1 MAVLRAA
8 GARAELPGA
17 SSRRGDVQH
26 RPAGPDLAGG
36 RLAVSAPLS
45 HGRARP
51 DHRGGIRRGGR
62 RGAVLPARRGPLRV
76 PRAARGSRAH
86 ARLRQGSRRDHR
98 DLRRKA
104 GDQPRRAR
112 DARAGRRGRDRV
124 PELRRHAGLAAAD
137 GRTRDRRARG
147 PGRLRR
153 GRARAAARP
162 PRGEAGGA
170 PDRVPEP
177 HGARPLR
184 GAPGTAGGA
193 CSRAQLLRARGSRLR
208 RRELRRQAR
217 PAAARARP
225 RARDLRELA
234 VEAGGGWPASRA
246 GSPRAARCG
255 SGSRLSSSRPTS
267 TAPH

>member
-1 MAVLRAA
+1 MAVVRAA

-36 RLAVSAPLS
+36 RA
-45 HGRARP
+45 GRLRASIPRTSSPGSPRRYSPRRAARRCP
-51 DHRGGIRRGGR
+51 TC
-62 RGAVLPARRGPLRV
+62 RRGPLRV
-76 PRAARGSRAH
+76 ARAARGSRAH
-86 ARLRQGSRRDHR
+86 ARLRRGSRRDHR
-98 DLRRKA
+98 DLRRQA

-124 PELRRHAGLAAAD
+124 AELRRHAGLAAHDRRA
-137 GRTRDRRARG
+137 RDRRAGG

-177 HGARPLR
+177 RRAATSPRSAGR
-184 GAPGTAGGA
+184 GWPRLLASATSS
-193 CSRAQLLRARGSRLR
+193 CSRIASTRRAAST
-208 RRELRRQAR
+208 
-217 PAAARARP
+217 
-225 RARDLRELA
+225 
-234 VEAGGGWPASRA
+234 ASRSGRCA
-246 GSPRAARCG
+246 SSPPR
-255 SGSRLSSSRPTS
+255 T
-267 TAPH
+267 